1 MTVNRISAQVN
12 QSRLNEKSNDL
23 KGFDLKGGIRMDDF
37 RKSDEM
43 IDFKTFVQRKLQH
56 GGGSYLF
63 LMIFQDYCQRAKI
76 KDLMTY
82 QEWEELLEDF
92 GNRPTKD
99 VFEQWF

>member
-1 MTVNRISAQVN
+1 M
-12 QSRLNEKSNDL
+12 E
-23 KGFDLKGGIRMDDF
+23 DF
-37 RKSDEM
+37 RKSDEK